1 MKRALFIAVLM
12 FLLPGLRAQT
22 IGISCP
28 EFFQDRHQAVACAE
42 ALFSQSGYHFTL
54 ASLPPSNGFGPGL
67 VLTKSVKGVAGGSDY
82 EADLSL
88 SGGVTTNGS
97 WSVGGDV
104 LWVPPLPYK
113 NDSSVAGG
121 LKLGGLKTRARAS
134 LEISAA
140 RRDVKT
146 LYFYG
151 FGPASPHT
159 QYAFAENDTTTGVV
173 VKMPLTR
180 WLVAKGGVGA
190 RSTTLPLSSAANS
203 VDSNF
208 TPATAGILTE
218 PTYVNATVG
227 AETLFT
233 PRLGRPL
240 QPLDPQDNPH
250 FQSLLLFTL
259 QNNFAYHWQETVDGS
274 PYAYRQFVY
283 DGDETVAIHQV
294 LRNFFPADRHPAVR
308 YICESNKRTDECDF
322 GQVDIKTHLVLTQ
335 TSGPN
340 QVPFYLQPTLGGTDV
355 DSQVSLRGWDNYRF
369 RARDLALLQF
379 EYGVPVYDPVGLL
392 LFYDAGTVGNKAAD
406 LAISRFRQDAGV
418 GASVRLRGH
427 VLAQTYF
434 AWGAG
439 HGAQWNY
446 NFAKSF

>member
-1 MKRALFIAVLM
+1 MRRALLTAVLV
-12 FLLPGLRAQT
+12 FAVPSARAQT
-22 IGISCP
+22 IGVSCP

-42 ALFSQSGYHFTL
+42 ALFSQSWYHFTL

-82 EADLSL
+82 ETDLSL
-88 SGGVTTNGS
+88 GGGVTTNGS
-97 WSVGGDV
+97 WVVGGDL
-104 LWVPPLPYK
+104 LWLPPLPYK
-113 NDSSVAGG
+113 NDSSVASGF
-121 LKLGGLKTRARAS
+121 KLGKLKTLSRAN
-134 LEISAA
+134 LEISAQ
-140 RRDVKT
+140 RRDVNT

-151 FGPASPHT
+151 FGPASPNT
-159 QYAFAENDTTTGVV
+159 RYTFAENDTTADVV
-173 VKMPLTR
+173 AKMPLTR
-180 WLVAKGGVGA
+180 WLIAKGGFGA

-208 TPATAGILTE
+208 TPATAGIQVQ
-218 PTYVNATVG
+218 PTYVNGSAG

-233 PRLGRPL
+233 PRFGRPL
-240 QPLDPQDNPH
+240 QRLDPQDDPH

-259 QNNFAYHWQETVDGS
+259 QNNFAYHWQKPTDGS

-283 DGDETVAIHQV
+283 EGDETIAIHQI
-294 LRNFFPADRHPAVR
+294 LRNFFPANRHPVVR
-308 YICESNKRTDECDF
+308 YVCESNKQTDECAF
-322 GQVDIKTHLVLTQ
+322 GQIDVKTHLVLTQ
-335 TSGPN
+335 TSGAN
-340 QVPFYLQPTLGGTDV
+340 QIPFYLQPTLGGTDV

-369 RARDLALLQF
+369 RARDLALVQF
-379 EYGVPVYDPVGLL
+379 EYGIPVYDPVGLL
-392 LFYDAGTVGNKAAD
+392 LFYDAGTVGNTAAD
-406 LAISRFRQDAGV
+406 LTVSRFRQDAGI
-418 GASVRLRGH
+418 GATVRLRGH

>member
-1 MKRALFIAVLM
+1 MKRALLTAVAV
-12 FLLPGLRAQT
+12 FALPSVRAQT
-22 IGISCP
+22 IGVSCP
-28 EFFQDRHQAVACAE
+28 EFFDDRHQAITCAE
-42 ALFSQSGYHFTL
+42 ALFSQSWYHFTL

-67 VLTKSVKGVAGGSDY
+67 VLIKSVKGVAGGNDY

-88 SGGVTTNGS
+88 TGGVTTNGS
-97 WSVGGDV
+97 WFVGGDV

-121 LKLGGLKTRARAS
+121 VTLGKLKTRSRAS
-134 LEISAA
+134 LEISAG
-140 RRDVKT
+140 RRDVNT

-151 FGPASPHT
+151 FGPASPKT
-159 QYAFAENDTTTGVV
+159 QYVFAENDTTADVV
-173 VKMPLTR
+173 AKMPLTR
-180 WLVAKGGVGA
+180 WLIAKGGFGA

-208 TPATAGILTE
+208 TPATAGILVQ
-218 PTYVNATVG
+218 PTYLNGSVG
-227 AETLFT
+227 AETQFT

-240 QPLDPQDNPH
+240 EPLDPQNDPH

-259 QNNFAYHWQETVDGS
+259 QNNFAYHWQNPADGS

-283 DGDETVAIHQV
+283 EGDETIAIHQV
-294 LRNFFPADRHPAVR
+294 LRNFYPADRHPVVR
-308 YICESNKRTDECDF
+308 YVCESNKQTDECDF
-322 GQVDIKTHLVLTQ
+322 GQVDVKTHLVLTQ
-335 TSGPN
+335 TSGAN

-369 RARDLALLQF
+369 RARDLALVQF
-379 EYGVPVYDPVGLL
+379 EYGIPVYDPVGLL
-392 LFYDAGTVGNKAAD
+392 LFYDAGTVGNTGAD
-406 LAISRFRQDAGV
+406 LTISHFRQDAGI
-418 GASVRLRGH
+418 GATVRLRGH
-427 VLAQTYF
+427 VLAQTFF